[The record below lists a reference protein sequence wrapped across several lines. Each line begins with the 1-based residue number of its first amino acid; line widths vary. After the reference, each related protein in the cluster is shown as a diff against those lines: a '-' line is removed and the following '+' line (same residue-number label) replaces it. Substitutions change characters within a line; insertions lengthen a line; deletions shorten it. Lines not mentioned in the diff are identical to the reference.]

1 MSDWLEILRT
11 ACEAPGSSQASV
23 AKRLNYSA
31 PVVSQ
36 VLRGIYPGDLNAV
49 KAAVEGALLGGTVP
63 CPVIG
68 EIPRQ
73 KCVEHQRSRPPMTNP
88 TRAAL
93 SLACPTCPHNL
104 AAKRGTGA
112 AR

>member
-1 MSDWLEILRT
+1 MSNTPANDDTER
-11 ACEAPGSSQASV
+11 AAREADAVNSSRRKFMQ
-23 AKRLNYSA
+23 
-31 PVVSQ
+31 Q
-36 VLRGIYPGDLNAV
+36 
-49 KAAVEGALLGGTVP
+49 GALLGGTVP

-73 KCVEHQRSRPPMTNP
+73 KCVEHQRSRHPMTNP